1 MSAQGTFILADIS
14 GYTRF
19 VASMAIEHSNEIIAH
34 LLNAMLKANSGRWKV
49 ANIEGDCVFF
59 YREGREDP
67 PALLREARKL
77 YETFWEEIIDISS
90 RAACPCGACTT
101 VNQLGLKFIVHAGE
115 FETQEIGD
123 RSELMG
129 TDVVAAHCL
138 LKNTVALPEYVLLT
152 RAYADDVSTLEL
164 PAAEGSDEYDV
175 IGAIEYAYLDLEP
188 VRQDVEARN
197 SFFLSSDQAL
207 AAATIDIDAPPDVV
221 WDAMVSLDK
230 QVEYFVGVS
239 AIHILP
245 SPHGEV
251 GQIHRCTLEN
261 GSASV
266 WVLTAMDEADHRLT
280 FKWFLGDRKDIYQ
293 TWEVSAGPDGGSRV
307 ALYMTFEE
315 PNPEF
320 PQLMKR
326 MLQAGALRLK
336 TFCEADARSS

>member
-19 VASMAIEHSNEIIAH
+19 VASVAIEHSNEITAH

-67 PALLREARKL
+67 PALLREARNL
-77 YETFWEEIIDISS
+77 YETFCDEIIDISA

-115 FETQEIGD
+115 FEVQQIGD
-123 RSELMG
+123 RQEIIG
-129 TDVVAAHCL
+129 ADVVAAHCL
-138 LKNTVALPEYVLLT
+138 LKNTVPLPQYVLLT
-152 RAYADDVSTLEL
+152 RAYADDVSALEL

-175 IGAIEYAYLDLEP
+175 IGPMEYTYLDLEP

-197 SFFLSSDQAL
+197 SFFLSPDEVP
-207 AAATIDIDAPPDVV
+207 AAATIDIDAPPDLV
-221 WDAMVSLDK
+221 WEAMVNRDK
-230 QVEYFVGVS
+230 QLEYFGVKDIEVI
-239 AIHILP
+239 A

-261 GSASV
+261 GSFAV
-266 WVLTAMDEADHRLT
+266 WVVTAIDEAARRMT
-280 FKWFLGDRKDIYQ
+280 IKQFFGGRKDIYQ
-293 TWEVSAGPDGGSRV
+293 TGEVSEGPGGGSRV
-307 ALYMTFEE
+307 GLYMTFEE
-315 PNPEF
+315 PNPQF
-320 PQLMKR
+320 PQLMEEF
-326 MLQAGALRLK
+326 LQRSLGRLK
-336 TFCEADARSS
+336 AYCEAEARSS

>member
-19 VASMAIEHSNEIIAH
+19 VASVAIEHSNEIIAH

-67 PALLREARKL
+67 PEVVREARKL
-77 YETFWEEIIDISS
+77 YETFCDEIIDISA

-115 FETQEIGD
+115 FEVQEIGD
-123 RSELMG
+123 RQEIIG
-129 TDVVAAHCL
+129 ADVVAAHCL
-138 LKNTVALPEYVLLT
+138 LKNTVAVPEYVLLT
-152 RAYADDVSTLEL
+152 RAYADDVTEIEL

-175 IGAIEYAYLDLEP
+175 IGPIDYTYLDLEP
-188 VRQDVEARN
+188 VRQDIEARN
-197 SFFLSSDQAL
+197 RFFLSPDQAP
-207 AAATIDIDAPPDVV
+207 AAVTIDIDAPPELV
-221 WDAMVSLDK
+221 WEAMVSRDK
-230 QVEYFVGVS
+230 QLEYFGVKE
-239 AIHILP
+239 IQVIP

-261 GSASV
+261 DSFAV
-266 WVLTAMDEADHRLT
+266 WVVTAIDEAARRMT
-280 FKWFLGDRKDIYQ
+280 VKQFFGGRKDVYQ
-293 TWEVSAGPDGGSRV
+293 TQEVSEGPGGGSRV
-307 ALYMTFEE
+307 GFYVTFEE

-320 PQLMKR
+320 PQIVEGLLER
-326 MLQAGALRLK
+326 GLQRLK
-336 TFCEADARSS
+336 AYCEAEAHSS